1 MAELVARPLTADA
14 FAPYGEVI
22 DLRTAKTIP
31 INTGLT
37 TRFHDLVSVDVAAE
51 GGKPLVNVFRSRPL
65 PLPHRVRIME
75 RHPLGSQAFIPMQE
89 TRFLVLV
96 GRGEQALDESSLEL
110 FVTDGRQGV
119 SFFRNTWHH
128 FQITLGAEADY
139 LVVDRGG
146 PGNNLEEVEVEGE
159 FVIPA

>member
-1 MAELVARPLTADA
+1 MAKLVARPLTAEV

-22 DLRTAKTIP
+22 DLRTAKTMP

-37 TRFHDLVSVDVAAE
+37 TRFHDLASVDVAAE

-75 RHPLGSQAFIPMQE
+75 RHPLGSQAFMPMLD

-96 GRGEQALDESSLEL
+96 GKGEDALDESSLEL
-110 FVTDGRQGV
+110 FVTDGHQGV
-119 SFFRNTWHH
+119 NFFRNTWHH
-128 FQITLGAEADY
+128 FQITLGEDADY

-146 PGNNLEEVEVEGE
+146 PGKNLEEVEVKGE
-159 FVIPA
+159 FIIPA

>member
-1 MAELVARPLTADA
+1 MVELVARPLTAEA

-22 DLRTAKTIP
+22 DLRTAKTMP

-51 GGKPLVNVFRSRPL
+51 GGKSLVNVFRSRPL

-119 SFFRNTWHH
+119 NFFRNTWHH

-146 PGNNLEEVEVEGE
+146 PGNNLEEVEVAGE